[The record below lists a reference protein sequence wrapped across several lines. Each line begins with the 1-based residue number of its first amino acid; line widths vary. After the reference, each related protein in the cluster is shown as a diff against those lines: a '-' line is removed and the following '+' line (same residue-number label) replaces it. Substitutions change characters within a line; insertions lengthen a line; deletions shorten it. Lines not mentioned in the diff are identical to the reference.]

1 MRIDIYSSGI
11 LLVQTN
17 RMLPLYISIYNACI
31 FFQTQKMDDN
41 NPFLLAEWKKK
52 FIFNEKIIKNFIIEK
67 NNDEEKEFL

>member
-1 MRIDIYSSGI
+1 
-11 LLVQTN
+11 
-17 RMLPLYISIYNACI
+17 
-31 FFQTQKMDDN
+31 MDDN